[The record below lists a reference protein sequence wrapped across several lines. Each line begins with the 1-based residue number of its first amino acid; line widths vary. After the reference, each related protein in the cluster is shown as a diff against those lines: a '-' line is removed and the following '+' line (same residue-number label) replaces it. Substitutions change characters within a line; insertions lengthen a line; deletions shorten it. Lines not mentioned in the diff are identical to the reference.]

1 MGLATPDHTPL
12 GRGYSQSL
20 AYLDGANDYFTSVTG
35 GWCGAAQYTDLFAGA
50 APAYG
55 QNSSWACSQANQA
68 PGCRYEDDQF
78 TAFALGAIA
87 AHNASGD
94 APLLL
99 YFAPHSVHMPLEV
112 PAAQLARFA
121 NISADSEPRRFYSA
135 MVNYVD
141 YHIGQ
146 VVGALKAK
154 GMWENTLLFLS
165 ADNGCA
171 PEGAAPICA
180 DSAVFA
186 HPPPSPLSCAP
197 AGAPS
202 TGVAR
207 FAKSA
212 TAMLALT
219 TTR

>member
-12 GRGYSQSL
+12 GRGYAQSL
-20 AYLDGANDYFTSVTG
+20 AYLDGANDYFTSITG
-35 GWCGAAQYTDLFAGA
+35 DWCGAAQYTDLFAGA

-78 TAFALGAIA
+78 TAFALDAIN

-99 YFAPHSVHMPLEV
+99 YFAPHSAHMPLEV

-121 NISADSEPRRFYSA
+121 NVSADSEPRRFYSA

-154 GMWENTLLFLS
+154 GMWDNTLLFLS
-165 ADNGCA
+165 ADNG
-171 PEGAAPICA
+171 
-180 DSAVFA
+180 
-186 HPPPSPLSCAP
+186 
-197 AGAPS
+197 
-202 TGVAR
+202 
-207 FAKSA
+207 
-212 TAMLALT
+212 
-219 TTR
+219 